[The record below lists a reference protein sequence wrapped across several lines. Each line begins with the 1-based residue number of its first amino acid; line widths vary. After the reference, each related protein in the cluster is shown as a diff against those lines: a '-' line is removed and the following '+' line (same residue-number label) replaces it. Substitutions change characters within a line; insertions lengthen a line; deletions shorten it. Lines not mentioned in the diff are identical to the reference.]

1 LKFSKVNDDEWKKR
15 IAKSQLEKIPLKKK
29 HRGIYKVF
37 LRLHR
42 RLLIF
47 GHMKVLLPSSLSLRC
62 INYNDRHLAAYDNR
76 LFLQNF
82 TESTKQ
88 HTLWT
93 VKHYGSVWFLINQ
106 TSSMCLIFDT
116 KNKLIY
122 SLEENG
128 SKSKV
133 LSEVQVGDH
142 LFLRLSTTASEKKL
156 SLELL
161 DENDHE
167 HRVSPIFFVREEFD
181 QMFRDLGPDFLY
193 SHYTVINTIADIL
206 NNDYDYIIIGSSF
219 CALAFIHQI
228 SHHHPE
234 ARILV
239 LERGVKYLPH
249 HHQHCDTSSSPGS
262 VEIRPWTISEE
273 TKNNEMINNVHGPIP
288 LFGGRSTYWS
298 GWSPTPSEDE
308 LEGWPDDLKSALQ
321 SQYFSL
327 ARNFLGVI
335 SANEIRATENNHR
348 IYGAFQSR
356 LKERLDTATAD
367 IESINQVFHAPL
379 AMGNEQ

>member
-1 LKFSKVNDDEWKKR
+1 MKFSKVNDDEWKKR

-76 LFLQNF
+76 LFLQNS

-93 VKHYGSVWFLINQ
+93 VKHYDSVWFLINQ

-128 SKSKV
+128 LKSKV
-133 LSEVQVGDH
+133 LSEVQVDDH
-142 LFLRLSTTASEKKL
+142 LFLRLSMIASEKKL

-167 HRVSPIFFVREEFD
+167 HRVSPIFFVLERFD
-181 QMFRDLGPDFLY
+181 QMFPDLTDML
-193 SHYTVINTIADIL
+193 I
-206 NNDYDYIIIGSSF
+206 NDYDYIIIGSSF

-228 SHHHPE
+228 SHNHPK

-262 VEIRPWTISEE
+262 VEIRPWSISEE
-273 TKNNEMINNVHGPIP
+273 TKNSAMINNVHGPIP

-298 GWSPTPSEDE
+298 GWSPTPSEGE

-327 ARNFLGVI
+327 AQNLLGVI
-335 SANEIRATENNHR
+335 SANEIGATENNHR

-356 LKERLDTATAD
+356 LKKRLDTATD
-367 IESINQVFHAPL
+367 IETINQVFHAPL
-379 AMGNEQ
+379 AMGNDQ